1 MPRAYRRT
9 YRRYRRY
16 PYYRRRYWGSSRFR
30 KRYYKAGIVNSR
42 SRVRVRIP
50 KQALLTVQIPA
61 NTTAA
66 TSVCIMPWCN
76 TTATTG
82 ANQPIN
88 NANGQ
93 SFGFTDTGLFQAY
106 CNLFDEVKFD
116 GMKVRAA
123 VVDTIGAGGNYA
135 GVTVASVIERNCNK
149 EDVPPNSTNMN
160 QWSSYA
166 FRNVINNS
174 VAKISRSVWATDL
187 NERIQFMDSA
197 LIATGA
203 GTAVLAPGNALRAW
217 RDGSNTS
224 TWFKPA
230 IYLTAT
236 PSAAAAALRTITFM
250 VETVSYFTFRCPK
263 YSSSGSSKGEDD
275 FNKLLTDTK
284 EDQVDD
290 QSFDRLVHEDTLLD
304 IPMTS

>member
-16 PYYRRRYWGSSRFR
+16 PYYRRRWGSSRFR
-30 KRYYKAGIVNSR
+30 KRYYKNGIVNSR

-50 KQALLTVQIPA
+50 KQALLTVQIPQ
-61 NTTAA
+61 NQTGA

-76 TTATTG
+76 TTSTTG
-82 ANQPIN
+82 ANVAIN

-106 CNLFDEVKFD
+106 CGLFDEVKFD
-116 GMKVRAA
+116 GMKVRGA

-135 GVTVASVIERNCNK
+135 GVTVASVIERACNK
-149 EDVPPNSTNMN
+149 EDIPPNSTNMN
-160 QWSSYA
+160 QWSSYS

-174 VAKISRSVWATDL
+174 VAKITRSVWATDL
-187 NERIQFMDSA
+187 NERIQFVDTE

-203 GTAVLAPGNALRAW
+203 GTPVLAPGNCIRPW
-217 RDGSNTS
+217 RDGGVGS

-236 PSAAAAALRTITFM
+236 PSAAAGALRTITFM
-250 VETVSYFTFRCPK
+250 VEVVGYFTFRCPK
-263 YSSSGSSKGEDD
+263 YTTSGSSKQAED
-275 FNKLLTDTK
+275 FTKLLETTK
-284 EDQVDD
+284 DDQVDD
-290 QSFDRLVHEDTLLD
+290 QSFDRLLREDTLMD
-304 IPMTS
+304 IPVTS